1 MKRIFTWTLNRKDPE
16 YLLISKQIDLIK
28 ILIREQIEM
37 EQASIVNERLREIRP
52 GPFAYKQIFQII
64 GNRNRSC
71 VKDVSVNGVNITDLS
86 EKLDAF
92 RNHFSNV
99 YQNSSLNRDLTRM
112 EDRINDTISQSQNFV
127 NFDNSVNSL
136 NNSNHPKLTNLDAVL
151 ATSRMISNKKS
162 CGLDSISNY
171 LIRKLPVRA
180 FQYLTII
187 YNNCLNNGYFPSAW
201 KIAKIVLIPK

>member
-1 MKRIFTWTLNRKDPE
+1 MKRIFTRTLNRKDLE